1 MIRMSTL
8 IGEWRYLLRDRTALW
23 CMRGF
28 LLTLILA
35 MVALALWWP
44 AQSRQHDLSRELRDL
59 SRLHADMERAMTLAR
74 QVQTT
79 RTALARL
86 EEQLAR
92 GVEQAEWIESVARIA
107 SSRQLRVLSQ
117 SVEEDKPRDGY
128 QPLMLTVSVAGGY
141 RGLRE
146 LLLAVSE
153 LPMLCVI
160 HELRI
165 EAAKDQA
172 APLRA
177 QLKLLAFRRH
187 DADPKVARL

>member
-8 IGEWRYLLRDRTALW
+8 IGEWRYLLRDRAARW

-28 LLTLILA
+28 LLTMILA
-35 MVALALWWP
+35 MAALALWWP
-44 AQSRQHDLSRELRDL
+44 AQSREQELVRELREL
-59 SRLHADMERAMTLAR
+59 SRLHADMERAMALAR

-79 RTALARL
+79 RTTLTRL
-86 EEQLAR
+86 EEKLTR

-107 SSRQLRVLSQ
+107 SSRQLQVLSQ

-128 QPLMLTVSVAGGY
+128 QPLMLTVSVTGSY
-141 RGLRE
+141 RGLRD

-153 LPMLCVI
+153 LPMLCVV

-165 EAAKDQA
+165 EAAKGQI

-187 DADPKVARL
+187 DSDAKVARL

>member
-1 MIRMSTL
+1 MIRMSAL
-8 IGEWRYLLRDRTALW
+8 IGEWRYLLRDAAARW
-23 CMRGF
+23 CVRGF
-28 LLTLILA
+28 LLTVILA
-35 MVALALWWP
+35 LASLAFWWP
-44 AQSRQHDLSRELRDL
+44 AQLRQHDLSRELRDL
-59 SRLHADMERAMTLAR
+59 SRLHADMERAMALAQ
-74 QVQTT
+74 QVQAT
-79 RTALARL
+79 RTALTHL
-86 EEQLAR
+86 EEKLAR

-128 QPLMLTVSVAGGY
+128 QPLMLTLSVTGGY

-153 LPMLCVI
+153 LPMLCVV

-165 EAAKDQA
+165 EAAKDRN

>member
-1 MIRMSTL
+1 MIRLSTL
-8 IGEWRYLLRDRTALW
+8 IGEWRYLLRDRAARW
-23 CMRGF
+23 CVRGF
-28 LLTLILA
+28 LGAVILA
-35 MVALALWWP
+35 MAALALWWP
-44 AQSRQHDLSRELRDL
+44 AQSRQQELARELRDL
-59 SRLHADMERAMTLAR
+59 SRLHADMERAMALAR

-79 RTALARL
+79 RTALTRL
-86 EEQLAR
+86 EEKLAR

-107 SSRQLRVLSQ
+107 SSRQLQVLSQ

-128 QPLMLTVSVAGGY
+128 QPLMLTVSVTGSY

-153 LPMLCVI
+153 LPMLCVV

-165 EAAKDQA
+165 EAEKGRV

-187 DADPKVARL
+187 DPDPKVARL